1 MGLCGGTVTMLK
13 ADEFRKCAEQIS
25 RKARELADPNEARR
39 LMSIANY
46 WSRLADNEDWH
57 RDHGNGSSVKR

>member
-1 MGLCGGTVTMLK
+1 MGLWWWTVTMLE
-13 ADEFRKCAEQIS
+13 ADEFRKCAEQIT

-46 WSRLADNEDWH
+46 WSRLADNEEWGQGH
-57 RDHGNGSSVKR
+57 ATGSSAKR